1 MVISF
6 PGQILY
12 GERYQSIFFLGGIEK
27 NSPSTIAKREVKGT
41 NQIVIKPSVLDIPFR
56 NKFHWA
62 FEYVRIVE
70 HSPTGR
76 DNLSV
81 YFSLKEIW
89 RQDASCVAHDNG
101 PFWNEI
107 PIVVIV
113 FH

>member
-1 MVISF
+1 MSKVERIEAVARYNMSMVISF

-70 HSPTGR
+70 HSPTGQR
-76 DNLSV
+76 QLVSLLFIERNL
-81 YFSLKEIW
+81 ET
-89 RQDASCVAHDNG
+89 RRTMRC
-101 PFWNEI
+101 P
-107 PIVVIV
+107 
-113 FH
+113 